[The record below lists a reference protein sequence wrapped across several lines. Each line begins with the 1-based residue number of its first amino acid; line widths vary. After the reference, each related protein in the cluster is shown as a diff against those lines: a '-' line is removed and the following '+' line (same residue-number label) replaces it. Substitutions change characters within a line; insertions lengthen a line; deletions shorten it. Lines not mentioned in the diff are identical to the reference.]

1 MRIKRTL
8 IISSIIMALIAC
20 VTIVSVSAAW
30 FGDTLSITQEVSIQ
44 TSLPQGKI
52 VIDTNSAINRLD
64 NSLIPAK
71 LNPGWAL
78 KAAQINSPYA
88 DTSTIDVLDTHLVGD
103 DQPLSQIAQ
112 TVYVYFPIFGIGATA
127 EEDGKL
133 PAIVEITGAYIYKD
147 SAQGINTET
156 SVNYIDDL
164 LITME
169 VVTNVQEEEVDDGNI
184 SYYVQTSDPVTST
197 PIADLKTTPN
207 SVHWGYDKDSHK
219 IGLLIDQGV
228 NCYIKL
234 GISFAKVDEDLP
246 PELMNTLIKLNV
258 IVPQS
263 PTRSEVRAITK
274 G

>member
-8 IISSIIMALIAC
+8 IISSVIMALIAC

-52 VIDTNSAINRLD
+52 VIDTNGAINRLD
-64 NSLIPAK
+64 NSLIPAQ

-88 DTSTIDVLDTHLVGD
+88 DTSKIDVLDSNLVGP
-103 DQPLSQIAQ
+103 DQPLSRIAQ
-112 TVYVYFPIFGIGATA
+112 TVYIYFPIFGVGATA

-156 SVNYIDDL
+156 SVNYLGDL
-164 LITME
+164 LVSME
-169 VVTNVQEEEVDDGNI
+169 VVTNVQETLIDDGPTP
-184 SYYVQTSDPVTST
+184 YYVQTSDKVTST
-197 PIADLKTTPN
+197 SVDELKNTPN
-207 SVHWGYDKDSHK
+207 SVHWGYDKDTHK

-234 GISFAKVDEDLP
+234 GVSFAKVDEDLP

-263 PTRSEVRAITK
+263 PTRSDVRAITK